1 MPVTSLS
8 PRSFTKTRSLRDS
21 LIRSKGSWIPVAE
34 GSMEDSLSVELK
46 EQNMSHAILNPD
58 GHLSVDVVDAEQ
70 KF

>member
-1 MPVTSLS
+1 
-8 PRSFTKTRSLRDS
+8 
-21 LIRSKGSWIPVAE
+21 
-34 GSMEDSLSVELK
+34 MEDSLSVELK